1 MTKQIPILRM
11 SGCLFIRLPKPRQ
24 VLLMPVK
31 PIYLRRKVGRL
42 EVFDETHP
50 SLFLADY
57 RACRVVCTGAIDYCG
72 VDMKACPDSIVL
84 AQEDLGNVPDR
95 VIATRLGIAKSRV
108 QTIRSKAGIKST
120 VGKCRVKPKQN
131 PLSKLMNKWG
141 RA

>member
-1 MTKQIPILRM
+1 
-11 SGCLFIRLPKPRQ
+11 
-24 VLLMPVK
+24 
-31 PIYLRRKVGRL
+31 
-42 EVFDETHP
+42 
-50 SLFLADY
+50 
-57 RACRVVCTGAIDYCG
+57 
-72 VDMKACPDSIVL
+72 MKACPDSIVL

-95 VIATRLGIAKSRV
+95 VIATRLGVAKSRV